1 MADAR
6 TTYHHGDLRAALI
19 RAATEII
26 SEVGIANFSIA
37 AAARRTGVSPG
48 APYRHFP
55 DREALLA
62 AVAVEASEQ
71 LAARYRAALATSDD
85 PASQLVAIT
94 AAHVQYADEFRAGFD
109 VIYASGLDKDNHPEL
124 RESTR
129 ALTEILL
136 PINFAL
142 APDAEAA
149 IALGEAYIAL
159 VHGYATLLRDGFFR
173 ARSGGVD
180 EIAERAAGAV
190 RALIEGFQHPRTR
203 KGSNA

>member
-19 RAATEII
+19 RATTEII

-37 AAARRTGVSPG
+37 AVARRTGVPG

-55 DREALLA
+55 DRNALLA
-62 AVAVEASEQ
+62 AVAVAASEQ

-85 PASQLVAIT
+85 PASQLAAIA
-94 AAHVQYADEFRAGFD
+94 AAHVRYADEFRASFD
-109 VIYASGLDKDNHPEL
+109 VIYSSGLDKDKHPEL

-129 ALTEILL
+129 ALTEVLL
-136 PINFAL
+136 PIDFAL
-142 APDAEAA
+142 APHEAA

-159 VHGYATLLRDGFFR
+159 VHGYATLLRDGFF
-173 ARSGGVD
+173 APAPEASTRSPSVPP
-180 EIAERAAGAV
+180 EPSV
-190 RALIEGFQHPRTR
+190 P
-203 KGSNA
+203 